1 MKILVTGC
9 AGLVGSHLVD
19 NLLNKSYNVI
29 GIDNLSYGS
38 LNNLNN
44 AVDSTNFTFIE
55 GDVKEIAEIF
65 EKTNFDLVYHLST
78 MKKPSEGVIKSSLVI
93 DENYIM
99 TREIVKFC
107 LQKEIYLIFTSTSDV
122 YGNSENFLES
132 EKITIGPPTNE
143 RYSYAMSKFISEQYI
158 FNELNQ
164 SGLKAAIVRIF
175 GCASER
181 SKPSWSAGHVPLFIF
196 NALNNIDINIHGDGL
211 QTRSISS
218 AKDISL
224 GLSNMANDLDK
235 VNGEIIN
242 LGTDEQTTVRAVA
255 EYIIKKTMSKSKII
269 YTPRED
275 VFGNYDEILIRFANT
290 TKAKSLIG
298 FKINFKTYEVIDS
311 IIKDFGDKNSKYYCI
326 KNDN

>member
-19 NLLNKSYNVI
+19 DLLNKSYKVI

-38 LNNLNN
+38 LKNLNN
-44 AVDSTNFTFIE
+44 AVDSSNFTFIE
-55 GDVKEIAEIF
+55 GDVKEIAEVF

-164 SGLKAAIVRIF
+164 SGLKASIVRIF

-242 LGTDEQTTVRAVA
+242 LGTDEQTTVKAVA
-255 EYIIKKTMSKSKII
+255 EYILKKTMSKSKII
-269 YTPRED
+269 YKPRED
-275 VFGNYDEILIRFANT
+275 VFGNYDEILKRFANT
-290 TKAKSLIG
+290 NKAKSLLG

-311 IIKDFGDKNSKYYCI
+311 IIKEFGDKNSKYYCI